1 MRLILNILVIPI
13 LIFATLCSQ
22 SITPPEFIVA
32 DDQSNEKLSFF
43 LDETS
48 EVKLTAL
55 WTIRIYQNYISSQH
69 DHRMCN
75 FIPSCSRF
83 GVDAIKNTGIGKGI
97 LLTSDRLQRCNNLD
111 NWKYVMDKSANKMI
125 DPISSYI
132 NVK

>member
-1 MRLILNILVIPI
+1 MRLIINILKISIVI
-13 LIFATLCSQ
+13 FTTLYSQ
-22 SITPPEFIVA
+22 SITPPEFVIT
-32 DDQSNEKLSFF
+32 DNQSNEKLSF
-43 LDETS
+43 LLNETS

-111 NWKYVMDKSANKMI
+111 NWKYVMDESENKMI

>member
-1 MRLILNILVIPI
+1 MKLFVNVLIIPM
-13 LIFATLCSQ
+13 LIFTSLYSQ
-22 SITPPEFIVA
+22 LIIPPEFVISK
-32 DDQSNEKLSFF
+32 DKSNEKLSFL

-55 WTIRIYQNYISSQH
+55 WTIRIYQHYISSQH

-83 GVDAIKNTGIGKGI
+83 GVDALKNTGVAKGI

-111 NWKYVMDKSANKMI
+111 NWKYVMDESENKMI
-125 DPISSYI
+125 DPISNYI